1 LKIHSIT
8 RATSEADLG
17 TKPHGTRASTTP
29 KQADSAQVAL
39 SPLSV
44 QLQSQMA
51 AQDTAGDIDVARVA
65 AISDAIR
72 SGRLSINPERI
83 ADGLLDSARDLLHRP
98 RS

>member
-1 LKIHSIT
+1 MKIHSTT

-17 TKPHGTRASTTP
+17 TKPQGTRANTAP

-98 RS
+98 RP